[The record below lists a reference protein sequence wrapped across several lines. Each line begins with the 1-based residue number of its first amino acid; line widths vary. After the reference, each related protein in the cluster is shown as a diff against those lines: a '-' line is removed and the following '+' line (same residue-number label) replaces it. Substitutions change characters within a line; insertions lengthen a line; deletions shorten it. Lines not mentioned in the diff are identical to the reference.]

1 MVAGSATV
9 RGALIVA
16 TLLLPALLAR
26 SGVWA
31 QNPDDDRAGSP
42 PTLSA
47 LMATGEGR
55 AMYPPFDPGTHHYA
69 VGCGEGALTLSLA
82 AAEGTRMAVN
92 GIRPPDGN
100 AVIEV
105 TGLSGDSDVVVGLD
119 SDAGGS
125 AVYTVHCLPDD
136 FPTITVR
143 KSADASDI
151 LIAMTANGKDRRY
164 SAILDTNGVP
174 RFHRGP
180 AGLRGFRYHGNGL
193 YPYSEAI
200 RVFRTIDGNQI
211 IDRNFVVYDWD
222 MTVVDLVSTV
232 APLMRTNGHDFVIKP
247 NGNYVLMSY
256 EPARR
261 DLSVF
266 TDADGNPY
274 SATEETEDS
283 AIQEITPDR
292 EQVFLWNS
300 WDHLDLGDC
309 RQHRFPNDY
318 AHINSLEIVDGDI
331 IASFRGCS
339 QVLRIDGTSGE
350 IVWLLGKSNR
360 GDADWIASGAPAPL
374 RIVDDPYGEFCGQH
388 AARLRPNG
396 NLVLFDNGGQ
406 CLIDPATG
414 TSERE
419 SGVFS
424 RVVEYS
430 LDPENGRATFL
441 RHHSLHGT
449 FDRYARALAHV
460 ELLDNGN
467 WLVSWGGNDDPNAAR
482 YPDVSITEVDPL
494 TGRELLAIS
503 ITDGVNDSA
512 LPTRAYPVPPDA
524 LERRPTAPLME
535 LQPGW
540 NRIVWR
546 GPDGVSAED
555 VIAGGAGLG
564 GAWPGAVTAVH
575 ARDAESGAWLSLFPD
590 APASAGVN
598 NLSVFKPGRTYW
610 VFARERVH
618 LAIPHA
624 PRPQNP
630 DGATSPSPGSP

>member
-1 MVAGSATV
+1 M
-9 RGALIVA
+9 
-16 TLLLPALLAR
+16 
-26 SGVWA
+26 
-31 QNPDDDRAGSP
+31 
-42 PTLSA
+42 
-47 LMATGEGR
+47 
-55 AMYPPFDPGTHHYA
+55 
-69 VGCGEGALTLSLA
+69 
-82 AAEGTRMAVN
+82 
-92 GIRPPDGN
+92 
-100 AVIEV
+100 
-105 TGLSGDSDVVVGLD
+105 
-119 SDAGGS
+119 
-125 AVYTVHCLPDD
+125 
-136 FPTITVR
+136 
-143 KSADASDI
+143 
-151 LIAMTANGKDRRY
+151 
-164 SAILDTNGVP
+164 
-174 RFHRGP
+174 
-180 AGLRGFRYHGNGL
+180 
-193 YPYSEAI
+193 
-200 RVFRTIDGNQI
+200 IDGNQI
-211 IDRNFVVYDWD
+211 VDRNFVVYDWD
-222 MTVVDLVSTV
+222 MTVVDIVSTV
-232 APLMRTNGHDFVIKP
+232 APLTRTNGHDFVIKP

-261 DLSVF
+261 DLSAF

-283 AIQEITPDR
+283 AIQEITPER
-292 EQVFLWNS
+292 EQIFLWNS

-339 QVLRIDGTSGE
+339 QVLRIDGTTGE

-374 RIVDDPYGEFCGQH
+374 KIVDDPYGEFCGQH

-406 CLIDPATG
+406 CLVDPATG

-430 LDPENGRATFL
+430 LDPENGRATFQ

-449 FDRYARALAHV
+449 FDRYARAQAHV

-467 WLVSWGGNDDPNAAR
+467 WLVSWGGGDDDPNAAR

-503 ITDGVNDSA
+503 ITDGASDIT
-512 LPTRAYPVPPDA
+512 LGTRAYPVPPDA

-546 GPDGVSAED
+546 GPDGVSAEG

-564 GAWPGAVTAVH
+564 GAWPAAVTAVQ
-575 ARDAESGAWLSLFPD
+575 ARDAEAGAWLSLFPD

-598 NLSVFKPGRTYW
+598 NLSVFRQGRTYW

-618 LAIPHA
+618 LAIPYA
-624 PRPQNP
+624 PRHRGS
-630 DGATSPSPGSP
+630 DGAASPSPGSP